1 MGIGTQIALFLSGL
15 CLGGSFVYWL
25 DSREQLRRAKRYL
38 RREQKKKR
46 EAGGKCVDGDQTR
59 KDAISTQ
66 KAWERTRSDLR
77 ESYLRSS
84 GNAVLPIYACS
95 DFEKDSVN
103 IIQRR
108 TLEIWDEASQI
119 SERHYGKRNPEIDKM
134 RDDFAALVLGAEEQ
148 RIEK

>member
-1 MGIGTQIALFLSGL
+1 MSIVLQVALFLSGM

-66 KAWERTRSDLR
+66 KAWLRTRDDFR
-77 ESYLRSS
+77 ESYLRST
-84 GNAVLPIYACS
+84 GNELLLVYVCS
-95 DFEKDSVN
+95 DFEMDSVN
-103 IIQRR
+103 DIQRR
-108 TLEIWDEASQI
+108 TLEIWDEASRI
-119 SERHYGKRNPEIDKM
+119 RELWLGKRDSGIDKM
-134 RDDFAALVLGAEEQ
+134 RDDFATLVLG
-148 RIEK
+148 